1 MQGIEVRN
9 VRNQDGNASY
19 SGGNEGNQREN
30 LLIGV
35 EMMKKKCG
43 EG

>member
-1 MQGIEVRN
+1 MCGIRMEMRAIV
-9 VRNQDGNASY
+9 VGMWETGD
-19 SGGNEGNQREN
+19 GNEGNQREN